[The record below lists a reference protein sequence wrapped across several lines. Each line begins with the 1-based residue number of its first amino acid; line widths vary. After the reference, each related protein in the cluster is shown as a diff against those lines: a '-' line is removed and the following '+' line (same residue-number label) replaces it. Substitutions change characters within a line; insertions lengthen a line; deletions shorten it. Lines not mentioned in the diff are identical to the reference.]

1 MTGDEAAP
9 DIFFTALRISG
20 RDVEAAQFLG
30 LSLPRYE
37 AIAWAA
43 RALGSHSTSE
53 PADAEAVRAIHHWLH
68 EPSDPKR
75 RVAGSAAEAIREATP
90 AKLCATAVWLSGGS
104 LTPVDAPPIAAPR
117 HATGLLA
124 AAAVLAAAFA
134 TTDPTGNLANALDLG
149 GAIAA
154 RAMEPLT

>member
-1 MTGDEAAP
+1 
-9 DIFFTALRISG
+9 
-20 RDVEAAQFLG
+20 
-30 LSLPRYE
+30 
-37 AIAWAA
+37 
-43 RALGSHSTSE
+43 
-53 PADAEAVRAIHHWLH
+53 
-68 EPSDPKR
+68 
-75 RVAGSAAEAIREATP
+75 
-90 AKLCATAVWLSGGS
+90 LSGGS